1 MGIHIGI
8 VLYIDVYCSSDFND
22 LFSKRLAVED
32 GEKIVKMIE
41 YTEIFLRLVLAVLF
55 GGLIGLEREV
65 VHKPA
70 GVRTHMLVCL
80 GSALFMLVTIDTLP
94 NEAGRIVAGIATGIG
109 FLGAGTIFKS
119 KNDVQGLTTAAS
131 VWAVSAVGLAVAL
144 GYYLMTTIAV
154 ALTLLVLHLNRL
166 EFFQRL

>member
-1 MGIHIGI
+1 
-8 VLYIDVYCSSDFND
+8 
-22 LFSKRLAVED
+22 
-32 GEKIVKMIE
+32 MIE
-41 YTEIFLRLVLAVLF
+41 YAEVFFRLVLAVIF

-80 GSALFMLVTIDTLP
+80 GSALFLLVTIETLP
-94 NEAGRIVAGIATGIG
+94 NEAARIVAGIATGIG

-119 KNDVQGLTTAAS
+119 RNDVQGLTTAAS
-131 VWAVSAVGLAVAL
+131 VWAVAAVGLAVGF
-144 GYYLMTTIAV
+144 GYYLMTAIAV
-154 ALTLLVLHLNRL
+154 VLVLIILHLNKL

>member
-1 MGIHIGI
+1 MVEYAEII
-8 VLYIDVYCSSDFND
+8 L
-22 LFSKRLAVED
+22 RLALSV
-32 GEKIVKMIE
+32 V
-41 YTEIFLRLVLAVLF
+41 F

-70 GVRTHMLVCL
+70 GVRTHMLVSL
-80 GSALFMLVTIDTLP
+80 GSALFVLVALTSIPEGIDKII
-94 NEAGRIVAGIATGIG
+94 AGVATGIG

-131 VWAVSAVGLAVAL
+131 VWTVAAVGLAVGL

-154 ALTLLVLHLNRL
+154 ILVLIVLHLNKT
-166 EFFQRL
+166 EFFKGL